1 MNTHTPLALLAA
13 LGLLSIGLPAAA
25 APVDTSQWKCESC
38 PFPEGTSSSV
48 EAGLGATSG
57 ATPRFGDYTGLDRN
71 RAHLVLGGNA
81 DWRAGGRYASVVA
94 SELGLDRRSLAA
106 EVGAEGSHRVTL
118 RYSELPRHLA
128 EGAATPFLGVGSG
141 VLTLP
146 AGYPAGS
153 TAGMPLAGTL
163 NDLDL
168 GYTLKRFDLGGTLI
182 GDRGWTYRV
191 SLRRDTRDGTRAFAG
206 SFFSTTSQLPMP
218 VDQTTDQFEV
228 AAAYAGRRLQASLA
242 YQVSQFRNGVESL
255 TWDNPFTPVLA
266 GSTRG
271 QMALAPDNQF
281 HQIVGS
287 AGYALTPKIRV
298 SADFAVG
305 RSTQDASYLAS
316 TLNAG
321 LLPGTP
327 ALPAASLDGS
337 VHTFNGSVRVT
348 ATPIDGLRLN
358 ASVSR
363 DVRDNRTES
372 LAYPTVVT
380 DLYVDP
386 TLRGNTPFSFW
397 NDRVRLAA
405 DWRGP
410 GSLKLAGGYD
420 HDARERNY
428 SEVVT
433 TRESTVWGRAS
444 VQALENVTLALKLS
458 HAERRHT
465 PYGVATWFSQPEN
478 PLLRKYNLAART
490 RDSGGVRADVAVSE
504 QLSVGLAVDVA
515 NDDYSESV
523 VGLQK
528 ARSINGALDVAYA
541 LSDATQITAY
551 LQGERLHAR
560 QANGAPVW
568 TATSRDR
575 FQVLGV
581 GVRHAAIPDKLDVG
595 ADLSTS
601 RSASRLALVTGTS
614 DPGFPDARTAL
625 DTVRLFATYKLSD
638 TMTLTGSY
646 AYEDYSSR
654 DWHLDG
660 VLPATVGNLLAFG
673 QQSPDYRAHLVRVA
687 VRYRF

>member
-1 MNTHTPLALLAA
+1 
-13 LGLLSIGLPAAA
+13 
-25 APVDTSQWKCESC
+25 
-38 PFPEGTSSSV
+38 
-48 EAGLGATSG
+48 
-57 ATPRFGDYTGLDRN
+57 
-71 RAHLVLGGNA
+71 
-81 DWRAGGRYASVVA
+81 
-94 SELGLDRRSLAA
+94 
-106 EVGAEGSHRVTL
+106 
-118 RYSELPRHLA
+118 
-128 EGAATPFLGVGSG
+128 
-141 VLTLP
+141 
-146 AGYPAGS
+146 
-153 TAGMPLAGTL
+153 
-163 NDLDL
+163 
-168 GYTLKRFDLGGTLI
+168 
-182 GDRGWTYRV
+182 
-191 SLRRDTRDGTRAFAG
+191 
-206 SFFSTTSQLPMP
+206 
-218 VDQTTDQFEV
+218 
-228 AAAYAGRRLQASLA
+228 
-242 YQVSQFRNGVESL
+242 
-255 TWDNPFTPVLA
+255 
-266 GSTRG
+266 
-271 QMALAPDNQF
+271 
-281 HQIVGS
+281 
-287 AGYALTPKIRV
+287 
-298 SADFAVG
+298 
-305 RSTQDASYLAS
+305 
-316 TLNAG
+316 
-321 LLPGTP
+321 
-327 ALPAASLDGS
+327 
-337 VHTFNGSVRVT
+337 
-348 ATPIDGLRLN
+348 
-358 ASVSR
+358 
-363 DVRDNRTES
+363 
-372 LAYPTVVT
+372 
-380 DLYVDP
+380 
-386 TLRGNTPFSFW
+386 
-397 NDRVRLAA
+397 
-405 DWRGP
+405 
-410 GSLKLAGGYD
+410 LAGGYD